1 MQLKKQGPLVFL
13 SVVLMLV
20 FLAGC
25 SDTAGPAAG
34 AGSSPAGA
42 KAGEAVKEKTISQG
56 ERIRIEDHL
65 VSGKTVIFDFYS
77 DGCPPCRRLSPI
89 LSKLAEK
96 RPDIALVKVD
106 INRPGTGGIDW
117 QSPVAQQFEL
127 SSIPHLKVYSP
138 EGKLEAEG
146 KAAMEIVGRMIDE
159 EGIQ

>member
-1 MQLKKQGPLVFL
+1 MQQKKHRSLVLLSAALVLVFT
-13 SVVLMLV
+13 
-20 FLAGC
+20 AGC
-25 SDTAGPAAG
+25 SGGGGPAAG

-42 KAGEAVKEKTISQG
+42 KPGEPVKEKTIAQG
-56 ERIRIEDHL
+56 ERIRLEDHL

-96 RPDIALVKVD
+96 RADIALVKVD
-106 INRPGTGGIDW
+106 INRPGSGGIDW

-127 SSIPHLKVYSP
+127 NSIPHLKVYSP

-146 KAAMEIVGRMIDE
+146 DAAMEIVGRMIDA
-159 EGIQ
+159 EGIR